1 MTITQSSG
9 ESVQDRED
17 SRLVCRCGLRR
28 CASSLEGQCRRCYTT
43 DRPAET
49 DNRSCLDELLLRQKA
64 HCERCGSS
72 FALLM
77 RDVDGFKLNGDTHNQ
92 LEGDS
97 PPRRVVSLLHGCS
110 RTIDSLATHSAEQFA
125 LVMRG
130 P

>member
-1 MTITQSSG
+1 VTITQSSG

-28 CASSLEGQCRRCYTT
+28 CASSLEGPMPKCYTT
-43 DRPAET
+43 DRLAET
-49 DNRSCLDELLLRQKA
+49 NNRSCFDELLLRQKA

-77 RDVDGFKLNGDTHNQ
+77 RDVDGFKLYGDTHSQ
-92 LEGDS
+92 LEGAS
-97 PPRRVVSLLHGCS
+97 PARRVASLVHACL
-110 RTIDSLATHSAEQFA
+110 RTIDSLATHSAEQFV

-130 P
+130 S